1 MMATFVIK
9 QNDTSPS
16 IEATL
21 TNISGTA
28 VNLNGSS
35 VRFHMKNMS
44 NNSLIVDQAAT
55 IVNAAGGIVR
65 YAWQAADTQK
75 PGLYNC
81 EFEVTYT
88 DTSIETFP
96 NDDKIIVSIESE
108 IN

>member
-1 MMATFVIK
+1 MATFVIK

-21 TNISGTA
+21 TDINGSA
-28 VNLNGSS
+28 VNIASAS

-44 NNSLIVDQAAT
+44 NNTLTVDQAAT
-55 IVNAAGGIVR
+55 IVNAASGIVR

-81 EFEVTYT
+81 EFEVTYS
-88 DTSIETFP
+88 DNSIETFP

>member
-1 MMATFVIK
+1 MATFVIK

-21 TNISGTA
+21 TDINGSA
-28 VNLNGSS
+28 VNIASSS

-44 NNSLIVDQAAT
+44 NNTLIVDQAAT
-55 IVNAAGGIVR
+55 IVNAASGIVR
-65 YAWQAADTQK
+65 YAWQSADTQK

-81 EFEVTYT
+81 EFEVTYS
-88 DTSIETFP
+88 DNSIETFP

>member
-1 MMATFVIK
+1 MATFVIK

-21 TNISGTA
+21 TDINGSA
-28 VNLNGSS
+28 VNIASSS

-44 NNSLIVDQAAT
+44 NNTLTVDQAAT
-55 IVNAAGGIVR
+55 IVNAASGIVR

-81 EFEVTYT
+81 EFEVTYS
-88 DTSIETFP
+88 DNSIETFP

>member
-1 MMATFVIK
+1 MATFVIK

-21 TNISGTA
+21 TDINGSA
-28 VNLNGSS
+28 VNIASSS

-44 NNSLIVDQAAT
+44 NNTLTVDQAAT
-55 IVNAAGGIVR
+55 IVNAASGIVR
-65 YAWQAADTQK
+65 YAWQAEDTQK

-81 EFEVTYT
+81 EFEVTYS
-88 DTSIETFP
+88 DNSIETFP

>member
-1 MMATFVIK
+1 MATFVIK

-55 IVNAAGGIVR
+55 IVNGIGGIVR
-65 YAWQAADTQK
+65 YAWQVADTQK
-75 PGLYNC
+75 PGLYTC
-81 EFEVTYT
+81 EFEVTYA
-88 DTSIETFP
+88 DNSIETFP

>member
-1 MMATFVIK
+1 MATFVIK

-21 TNISGTA
+21 TNI
-28 VNLNGSS
+28 NGGAINIASAS

-44 NNSLIVDQAAT
+44 NNVLTVDQPAT
-55 IVNAAGGIVR
+55 IVNAANGIVR
-65 YAWQAADTQK
+65 YAWQAADTQT
-75 PGLYNC
+75 PGMYNC
-81 EFEVTYT
+81 EFEVTYS
-88 DTSIETFP
+88 DNSIESFP

>member
-1 MMATFVIK
+1 MATFIIK

-21 TNISGTA
+21 TDINGTA
-28 VNLNGSS
+28 VNVAGSS
-35 VRFHMKNMS
+35 IRFHMKNMS

-55 IVNAAGGIVR
+55 IVNGPNGIVR

-75 PGLYNC
+75 PGLYTC

-88 DTSIETFP
+88 DNSIETFP